1 MLRWTRAWRLPHAG
15 LGFSSPSFTRVP
27 VTPSSSRGR
36 GGAEPRPLP
45 LSYRLLDGDAALP
58 AVVFLHGLFG
68 SKTNF
73 NSIAKAL
80 AQQTGR
86 RVSVGASQCL
96 GACTLPMKGPAPACS
111 PGMTENS
118 PPLMAAH
125 SSELRLL
132 EISWSLL
139 PSILQNGHSASPAL
153 QEMWSQPWGL
163 LFFGRVL
170 TVDARNHGDSPHSL
184 DMSYE
189 IMSQDLQDLLPQLGL
204 VPCVIVGHSMG
215 GKTAMLLA
223 LQRPELVERLIA
235 VDISPVETT
244 GVSNFATYVTAM
256 RTINIPDELPR
267 SRARK
272 LADEQLSSVVQ
283 DMAVRQFL
291 LTNLV
296 EVDGRFVWR
305 VNLDALT
312 QHLDKILA
320 FPQRQE
326 SYLGPTLFLCGGNS
340 QFVQTSSSWAS
351 TACSRA
357 LHVCSSASTARFL
370 SRAHSAPFPPS
381 P

>member
-1 MLRWTRAWRLPHAG
+1 MRAGQQLASMLRWTRAWRLPREG
-15 LGFSSPSFTRVP
+15 LGPHGPSFARVP
-27 VTPSSSRGR
+27 VAPSSSSGGR
-36 GGAEPRPLP
+36 GGAEPR
-45 LSYRLLDGDAALP
+45 LLDGEAALP

-73 NSIAKAL
+73 NSIAKIL

-86 RVSVGASQCL
+86 
-96 GACTLPMKGPAPACS
+96 
-111 PGMTENS
+111 
-118 PPLMAAH
+118 
-125 SSELRLL
+125 
-132 EISWSLL
+132 
-139 PSILQNGHSASPAL
+139 
-153 QEMWSQPWGL
+153 
-163 LFFGRVL
+163 RVL
-170 TVDARNHGDSPHSL
+170 TVDARNHGDSPHSP

-204 VPCVIVGHSMG
+204 VPCVVVGHSMG

-235 VDISPVETT
+235 VDISPVEST
-244 GVSNFATYVTAM
+244 GVSHFATYVAAM
-256 RTINIPDELPR
+256 RAINIADELPR

-272 LADEQLSSVVQ
+272 LADEQLSSVIQ
-283 DMAVRQFL
+283 DMAVRQHL

-326 SYLGPTLFLCGGNS
+326 SYLGPTLFLLGGNS
-340 QFVQTSSSWAS
+340 QFVHPSHHPEIMRLFPRAQMQTVPNAGHWIHADRPQDFI
-351 TACSRA
+351 AA
-357 LHVCSSASTARFL
+357 IQGFL
-370 SRAHSAPFPPS
+370 V
-381 P
+381 